1 MMTKQQILDALDIEK
16 HRILAGTA
24 NADPLTTEHHTGLSN
39 YSGILSLEGWF
50 LSQGTGAPAKAPAEA
65 PAEEPTPEPAQPE
78 PAQPEP
84 AQPEPTAQNQTFAAP
99 TYTKAQ
105 VRKLLGEA
113 QTQHPTLDLPS
124 IIRSF
129 GAQVLSDV
137 PAERYAELLEKVN
150 ASTKELS

>member
-16 HRILAGTA
+16 DRILAGIV
-24 NADPLTTEHHTGLSN
+24 NADPLSTEYHTGLSN

-50 LSQGTGAPAKAPAEA
+50 LSQGTGAPAKAPAET

-78 PAQPEP
+78 P
-84 AQPEPTAQNQTFAAP
+84 TAQNQTSAAP

-113 QTQHPTLDLPS
+113 QTQHPTLDLPA

>member
-16 HRILAGTA
+16 DRILEGIV
-24 NADPLTTEHHTGLSN
+24 NADPLSTEYHTGLSN

-78 PAQPEP
+78 PAQPDSP
-84 AQPEPTAQNQTFAAP
+84 PEP

>member
-16 HRILAGTA
+16 DRILAGIV
-24 NADPLTTEHHTGLSN
+24 NADPLSTEYHTGLSN

-50 LSQGTGAPAKAPAEA
+50 LSQGTGAPAKAPEEA

-78 PAQPEP
+78 PAQ
-84 AQPEPTAQNQTFAAP
+84 NQTSAAP

-137 PAERYAELLEKVN
+137 PTERYAELLEKVN

>member
-16 HRILAGTA
+16 DRILAGIV
-24 NADPLTTEHHTGLSN
+24 NADPLSTEYHTGLSN

-65 PAEEPTPEPAQPE
+65 PAEEPTPEPAQP
-78 PAQPEP
+78 AQP
-84 AQPEPTAQNQTFAAP
+84 AQNQTSAAP

>member
-16 HRILAGTA
+16 DRILAGIV
-24 NADPLTTEHHTGLSN
+24 NADPLSTEYHTGLSN
-39 YSGILSLEGWF
+39 YSGILNLEGWF

-84 AQPEPTAQNQTFAAP
+84 AQPDSPPEP

>member
-16 HRILAGTA
+16 DRILAGIV
-24 NADPLTTEHHTGLSN
+24 NADPLSTEYHTGLSN

-50 LSQGTGAPAKAPAEA
+50 LSQGTGAPAKAPAETPAEA
-65 PAEEPTPEPAQPE
+65 PAEEPTPEPT
-78 PAQPEP
+78 
-84 AQPEPTAQNQTFAAP
+84 QPEPTAQNQTSAAP

>member
-16 HRILAGTA
+16 DRILAGIV
-24 NADPLTTEHHTGLSN
+24 NADPLSTEYHTGLSN

-50 LSQGTGAPAKAPAEA
+50 LSQGTGAPAKAPAAA

-78 PAQPEP
+78 P
-84 AQPEPTAQNQTFAAP
+84 TAQNQTSAAP

>member
-1 MMTKQQILDALDIEK
+1 MMAKQQILDALDIEK
-16 HRILAGTA
+16 DRILAGIV
-24 NADPLTTEHHTGLSN
+24 NADPLSTEYHTGLSN

-84 AQPEPTAQNQTFAAP
+84 AQPEPAQNQTSAAP

>member
-16 HRILAGTA
+16 DRILAGIV
-24 NADPLTTEHHTGLSN
+24 NADPLSTEYHTGLSN

-50 LSQGTGAPAKAPAEA
+50 LSQGTGAPEEA

-78 PAQPEP
+78 PAQPDSP
-84 AQPEPTAQNQTFAAP
+84 PEP

>member
-1 MMTKQQILDALDIEK
+1 MMTNQQIRDVFDIEK
-16 HRILAGTA
+16 DRILAGIV
-24 NADPLTTEHHTGLSN
+24 NADPLSTEYHTGISN

-50 LSQGTGAPAKAPAEA
+50 LSQGAEAPAKAPAET
-65 PAEEPTPEPAQPE
+65 PTPEPAQPE
-78 PAQPEP
+78 PAQPDSP
-84 AQPEPTAQNQTFAAP
+84 PKP
-99 TYTKAQ
+99 TYTKTQ

>member
-1 MMTKQQILDALDIEK
+1 MMTNQQIRDVLDIEK
-16 HRILAGTA
+16 DRILAGIV
-24 NADPLTTEHHTGLSN
+24 NADPLSTEYHTGLSN

-50 LSQGTGAPAKAPAEA
+50 LSQGTESPAKAPTET

-78 PAQPEP
+78 PAQPDSP
-84 AQPEPTAQNQTFAAP
+84 PKP
-99 TYTKAQ
+99 TYTKAH

-150 ASTKELS
+150 ASIRELS

>member
-16 HRILAGTA
+16 DRILAGIA
-24 NADPLTTEHHTGLSN
+24 NADPLSTEYHTGLSN

-50 LSQGTGAPAKAPAEA
+50 LSQGTGAPAKAPAAA

-78 PAQPEP
+78 P
-84 AQPEPTAQNQTFAAP
+84 TAQNQTSAAP

>member
-1 MMTKQQILDALDIEK
+1 MMTNQQIRDVLDIEK
-16 HRILAGTA
+16 ERILAGIV
-24 NADPLTTEHHTGLSN
+24 NADPLSTEYHTGLSN
-39 YSGILSLEGWF
+39 YSGILRLEGWL
-50 LSQGTGAPAKAPAEA
+50 LSQGTEAPAKAPAET
-65 PAEEPTPEPAQPE
+65 PTPEPAQPE

-84 AQPEPTAQNQTFAAP
+84 AQPDSPPGP

-113 QTQHPTLDLPS
+113 QTQYPTLDLPS

-137 PAERYAELLEKVN
+137 PAERYAELLETVYSELLEKVN

>member
-16 HRILAGTA
+16 DRILAGIV
-24 NADPLTTEHHTGLSN
+24 NADPLSTEYHTGLSN

-84 AQPEPTAQNQTFAAP
+84 AQPDSPPEP

>member
-16 HRILAGTA
+16 DRILAGIV
-24 NADPLTTEHHTGLSN
+24 NADPLSTEYHTGLSN

-50 LSQGTGAPAKAPAEA
+50 LSQGTGAPAKAPAAA
-65 PAEEPTPEPAQPE
+65 PAEEPA
-78 PAQPEP
+78 PEP
-84 AQPEPTAQNQTFAAP
+84 AQPEPTAQNQTSAAP

>member
-1 MMTKQQILDALDIEK
+1 MMAKQQILDALDIEK
-16 HRILAGTA
+16 DRILAGIV
-24 NADPLTTEHHTGLSN
+24 NADPLSTEYHTGLSN

-50 LSQGTGAPAKAPAEA
+50 LSQGTGAPAEA

-78 PAQPEP
+78 P
-84 AQPEPTAQNQTFAAP
+84 TAQNQTSAAP

>member
-16 HRILAGTA
+16 DRILAGIV
-24 NADPLTTEHHTGLSN
+24 NADPLSTEYHTGLSN

-78 PAQPEP
+78 P
-84 AQPEPTAQNQTFAAP
+84 TAQNQTSAAP

-113 QTQHPTLDLPS
+113 QTRHPTLDLPS

>member
-16 HRILAGTA
+16 DRILAGIV
-24 NADPLTTEHHTGLSN
+24 NADPLSTEYHTGLSN

-50 LSQGTGAPAKAPAEA
+50 LSQGTGAPAKAPAAA
-65 PAEEPTPEPAQPE
+65 PAEEPTPEPAQ
-78 PAQPEP
+78 
-84 AQPEPTAQNQTFAAP
+84 NQTSAAP

-150 ASTKELS
+150 ASIKELS

>member
-16 HRILAGTA
+16 DRILAGIV
-24 NADPLTTEHHTGLSN
+24 NADPLSTEYHTGLSN

-84 AQPEPTAQNQTFAAP
+84 AQPDSPPEP

-137 PAERYAELLEKVN
+137 PAERYAELLEKVS

>member
-16 HRILAGTA
+16 DRILAGIV
-24 NADPLTTEHHTGLSN
+24 NADPLSTEYHTGLSN

-78 PAQPEP
+78 PTAQPEP
-84 AQPEPTAQNQTFAAP
+84 AQPDSPPEP

>member
-16 HRILAGTA
+16 DRILAGIV
-24 NADPLTTEHHTGLSN
+24 NADPLSTEYHTGLSN

-50 LSQGTGAPAKAPAEA
+50 LSQGTGAPAKAPAETPAEA

-78 PAQPEP
+78 P
-84 AQPEPTAQNQTFAAP
+84 TAQNQTSAAP

-124 IIRSF
+124 ISRSV
-129 GAQVLSDV
+129 GAQVCSDV
-137 PAERYAELLEKVN
+137 PAERYSELLEKVN

>member
-16 HRILAGTA
+16 DRILAGIV
-24 NADPLTTEHHTGLSN
+24 NADPLSTEYHTGLSN

-50 LSQGTGAPAKAPAEA
+50 LSQGTGAPAKAPAAA

-84 AQPEPTAQNQTFAAP
+84 AQPEPAQNQTSAAP

>member
-16 HRILAGTA
+16 DRILAGIV
-24 NADPLTTEHHTGLSN
+24 NADPLSTEYHTGLSN

-50 LSQGTGAPAKAPAEA
+50 LSQGTGAPAKAPAKAPAEA

-78 PAQPEP
+78 PAQPDSPRE
-84 AQPEPTAQNQTFAAP
+84 P

-129 GAQVLSDV
+129 GAQVLSDI

>member
-16 HRILAGTA
+16 DRILAGIV
-24 NADPLTTEHHTGLSN
+24 NADPLSTEYHTGLSN

-65 PAEEPTPEPAQPE
+65 PAEEPT
-78 PAQPEP
+78 PEP

>member
-16 HRILAGTA
+16 DRILAGIV
-24 NADPLTTEHHTGLSN
+24 NADPLSTEYHTGLSN

-50 LSQGTGAPAKAPAEA
+50 LSQGTGAPAKAPAAA

-78 PAQPEP
+78 PAQ
-84 AQPEPTAQNQTFAAP
+84 NQTSAAP

-150 ASTKELS
+150 ASIKELS

>member
-16 HRILAGTA
+16 DRILTGIV
-24 NADPLTTEHHTGLSN
+24 NADPLSTEYHTGLSN

-78 PAQPEP
+78 P
-84 AQPEPTAQNQTFAAP
+84 TAQNQTSAAP

>member
-16 HRILAGTA
+16 DRILAGIV
-24 NADPLTTEHHTGLSN
+24 NADPLSTEYHTGLSN

-50 LSQGTGAPAKAPAEA
+50 LSQGTGAPAKAPAAA
-65 PAEEPTPEPAQPE
+65 PAEEPTPEPAQPDS
-78 PAQPEP
+78 PPE
-84 AQPEPTAQNQTFAAP
+84 P

>member
-16 HRILAGTA
+16 DRILAGIV
-24 NADPLTTEHHTGLSN
+24 NADPLSTEYHTGLSN

-78 PAQPEP
+78 L
-84 AQPEPTAQNQTFAAP
+84 TAQNQISAAP

>member
-1 MMTKQQILDALDIEK
+1 MMTHQQIRDVLDIEK
-16 HRILAGTA
+16 ERILASIV
-24 NADPLTTEHHTGLSN
+24 NADPLSTEYHTGLCN
-39 YSGILSLEGWF
+39 YSEILSIEGLWLF
-50 LSQGTGAPAKAPAEA
+50 DQSAETETEAPAEA
-65 PAEEPTPEPAQPE
+65 TAEAPTPEPIQPE
-78 PAQPEP
+78 PIQPDS
-84 AQPEPTAQNQTFAAP
+84 PTEP

-113 QTQHPTLDLPS
+113 QTQHPALDLPS

-150 ASTKELS
+150 AATKELS

>member
-16 HRILAGTA
+16 DRILAGIV
-24 NADPLTTEHHTGLSN
+24 NADPLSTEYHTGLSN

-50 LSQGTGAPAKAPAEA
+50 LSQGTGTPAKAPAEA

-78 PAQPEP
+78 P
-84 AQPEPTAQNQTFAAP
+84 TAQNQTSAAP

>member
-16 HRILAGTA
+16 DRILAGIV
-24 NADPLTTEHHTGLSN
+24 NADPLSTEYHTGLSN

-65 PAEEPTPEPAQPE
+65 PAEKPTPEPAQPE
-78 PAQPEP
+78 PAQPDSP
-84 AQPEPTAQNQTFAAP
+84 PEP

>member
-16 HRILAGTA
+16 DRILAGIV
-24 NADPLTTEHHTGLSN
+24 NADPLSTEYHTGLSN

-50 LSQGTGAPAKAPAEA
+50 LSQGTGAPAKAPAETPAEA

-78 PAQPEP
+78 PTE
-84 AQPEPTAQNQTFAAP
+84 QNQTFAAP

>member
-16 HRILAGTA
+16 DRILAGIV
-24 NADPLTTEHHTGLSN
+24 NADPLSTEYHTGLSN

-50 LSQGTGAPAKAPAEA
+50 LSQGTGAPAEA

-78 PAQPEP
+78 P
-84 AQPEPTAQNQTFAAP
+84 TAQNQTSAAP

>member
-1 MMTKQQILDALDIEK
+1 MTKQQILDALDIEK
-16 HRILAGTA
+16 DRILAGIV
-24 NADPLTTEHHTGLSN
+24 NADPLSTEYHTGLSN

-65 PAEEPTPEPAQPE
+65 PAEEPTPEPAQPDS
-78 PAQPEP
+78 PPE
-84 AQPEPTAQNQTFAAP
+84 P

-124 IIRSF
+124 IIR
-129 GAQVLSDV
+129 
-137 PAERYAELLEKVN
+137 
-150 ASTKELS
+150 

>member
-16 HRILAGTA
+16 DRILAGIV
-24 NADPLTTEHHTGLSN
+24 NADPLSTEYHTGLSN

-50 LSQGTGAPAKAPAEA
+50 LSQDTGAPAKAPAEA

-78 PAQPEP
+78 PAQPDSP
-84 AQPEPTAQNQTFAAP
+84 PEP

>member
-16 HRILAGTA
+16 DRILAGIV
-24 NADPLTTEHHTGLSN
+24 NADPLSTEYHTGLSN

-78 PAQPEP
+78 PAQPDSPRE
-84 AQPEPTAQNQTFAAP
+84 P

-129 GAQVLSDV
+129 RAQVLSDV

>member
-16 HRILAGTA
+16 DRILAGIV
-24 NADPLTTEHHTGLSN
+24 NADPLSTEYHTGLSN

-78 PAQPEP
+78 P
-84 AQPEPTAQNQTFAAP
+84 TAQNQTSVAP

>member
-1 MMTKQQILDALDIEK
+1 MMTKQQILGTLDIEK
-16 HRILAGTA
+16 ERILAGIV
-24 NADPLTTEHHTGLSN
+24 NADPLSTEYHTGLSN

-78 PAQPEP
+78 PAQ
-84 AQPEPTAQNQTFAAP
+84 NQTSAEP

-129 GAQVLSDV
+129 GAQVLSDI

>member
-16 HRILAGTA
+16 DRILAGIV
-24 NADPLTTEHHTGLSN
+24 NADPLSTEYHTGLSN

-84 AQPEPTAQNQTFAAP
+84 AQNQTSAAP

-137 PAERYAELLEKVN
+137 PVERYAELLEKVN

>member
-16 HRILAGTA
+16 DRILAGIV
-24 NADPLTTEHHTGLSN
+24 NADPLSTEYHTGLSN

-65 PAEEPTPEPAQPE
+65 PAEEPTPEPAQPDS
-78 PAQPEP
+78 PPE
-84 AQPEPTAQNQTFAAP
+84 P